1 MKRSFSLRSALVV
14 GSGTALIAVTYG
26 LVRLA
31 YGLFL
36 PDVQHD
42 LGLDGAGAG
51 WVSSAASACYCVG
64 ALTGFVTAQAH
75 ARALVL
81 GATATA
87 AAGAFGMAASV
98 GAGTFAA
105 AAVVGSSSAGL
116 ASPALVR
123 LVEERVE
130 EPGRPRAQ
138 AFVNAGTGPGLVAAG
153 VLALLLPDWRTAW
166 AWAGVAAVVVG
177 GTVLVVS
184 GRRTI
189 ATDDQRTVPHGQRT
203 LPSRGWFRAHALP
216 VVVALLFGAGT
227 ASVWTFGR
235 AVLVDAGA
243 SGTTSVLLWVAVGV
257 GGASVV
263 VTSRWTAAL
272 GARALWRGSTALT
285 GIAVVVLGLAPQW
298 DATSLLAGAVFG
310 WGYTTGTGALIAWTT
325 EIDPERSAAGTSVLF
340 VVLVLG
346 QAVGAAGLGVLVD
359 GLGPATTFALA
370 AVVTVACA
378 VLAVRR
384 RRSEDRSEL
393 DLPVAGS

>member
-64 ALTGFVTAQAH
+64 ALVGFAAARAH
-75 ARALVL
+75 ARALVV
-81 GATATA
+81 GATVTA
-87 AAGAFGMAASV
+87 AVGAFGMAVST

-105 AAVVGSSSAGL
+105 AAVVGSASAGL

-130 EPGRPRAQ
+130 EPGHPRAQ

-166 AWAGVAAVVVG
+166 VWAGVAAVLVG
-177 GTVLVVS
+177 GAVLVVS
-184 GRRTI
+184 GRRTDG
-189 ATDDQRTVPHGQRT
+189 AEDRRA
-203 LPSRGWFRAHALP
+203 LPDRRWFRAHALP
-216 VVVALLFGAGT
+216 VVVALLFGGGT

-235 AVLVDAGA
+235 SVLVDAGA
-243 SGTTSVLLWVAVGV
+243 SATASVLLWVAVGV
-257 GGASVV
+257 GGATVV

-272 GARALWRGSTALT
+272 GARVLWQGSTALT
-285 GIAVVVLGLAPQW
+285 GVAVVVLGLVPQW
-298 DATSLLAGAVFG
+298 DAVSLLAGAVFG
-310 WGYTTGTGALIAWTT
+310 WGYTTGTGALITWTT
-325 EIDPERSAAGTSVLF
+325 EIDPDRSASGTSVLF

-359 GLGPATTFALA
+359 GLGPATTFVLA
-370 AVVTVACA
+370 AVVTVVCA
-378 VLAVRR
+378 VATLR
-384 RRSEDRSEL
+384 RRSEDRPEL
-393 DLPVAGS
+393 DLPVARP